1 MEEQK
6 RGRGRPKKEA
16 WADLSEEFKD
26 SVNGKSE
33 AEVRDMVALVAMQEA
48 ENKKNMKEDQHL
60 QELKVQVK
68 DASAQYREATK
79 TNNLKIGFLK
89 ETLEMRGK
97 QTT

>member
-33 AEVRDMVALVAMQEA
+33 VEVRDMVALVAMQEA

-60 QELKVQVK
+60 QELKAQVK
-68 DASAQYREATK
+68 EASAQYREATK

-97 QTT
+97 ATT